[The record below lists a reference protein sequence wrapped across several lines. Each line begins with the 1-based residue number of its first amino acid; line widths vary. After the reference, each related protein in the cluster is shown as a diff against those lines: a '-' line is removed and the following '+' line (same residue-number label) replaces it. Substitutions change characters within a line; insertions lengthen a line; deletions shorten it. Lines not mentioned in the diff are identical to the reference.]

1 MILINIIKR
10 YFEKKFWYLVNI
22 IYFYYIDCSVLKK
35 LYLLFGF
42 GGFFLYIYFVKENNL
57 FVIYIL

>member
-1 MILINIIKR
+1 MILINIIRR

-22 IYFYYIDCSVLKK
+22 YFYYIDFSVLKK